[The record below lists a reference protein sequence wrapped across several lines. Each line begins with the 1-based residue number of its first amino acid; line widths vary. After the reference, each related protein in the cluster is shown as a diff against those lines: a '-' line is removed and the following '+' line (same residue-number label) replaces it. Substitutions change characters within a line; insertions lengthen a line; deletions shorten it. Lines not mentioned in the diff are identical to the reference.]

1 MNYRHAYHAG
11 NVADVL
17 KHIVLTRVLTHLKS
31 KPAPFRVVDLHAGAG
46 RYDLLG
52 AEAQKTGEWR
62 GGIGKILDA
71 KPTPEL
77 AKLLAPYVEAVRNF
91 NGAGDLSDY
100 PGSPLIAL
108 ANMRAGDRL
117 VANELHPEDGKALKG
132 ALRRAENAKVLG
144 LDAYQAMKSLLP
156 PTERRG
162 IVLVDPPFEQS
173 DEFARLGQALDE
185 GLSRFATG
193 VFIVWYPVKDRVATD
208 RFIREAGRRP
218 RLKWL
223 DARLAISKP
232 SPELGLTESGVLI
245 VNPPFK
251 LAAELQN
258 LLPWLREVLA
268 VDRGAGWRLESGGI

>member
-1 MNYRHAYHAG
+1 MSG
-11 NVADVL
+11 
-17 KHIVLTRVLTHLKS
+17 
-31 KPAPFRVVDLHAGAG
+31 
-46 RYDLLG
+46 
-52 AEAQKTGEWR
+52 EAQKTGEWR
-62 GGIGKILDA
+62 GGIAKILDA
-71 KPTPEL
+71 KPPPKL
-77 AKLLAPYVEAVRNF
+77 ANLLAPYVETVRSF
-91 NGAGDLSDY
+91 NGAGNLSVY

-108 ANMRAGDRL
+108 ALMRAGDRL
-117 VANELHPEDGKALKG
+117 VANELHPEDGETLKRT
-132 ALRRAENAKVLG
+132 LRRAKNAKVLG

-162 IVLVDPPFEQS
+162 IVLVDPPFEQT
-173 DEFARLGQALDE
+173 DEFARLGQALDD

-193 VFIVWYPVKDRVATD
+193 VLIVWYPVKDRVEAD
-208 RFIREAGRRP
+208 RFLHEAGRRS

-232 SPELGLTESGVLI
+232 SPELGLIESGVLI
-245 VNPPFK
+245 VNPPFT